1 MMRRFGRVSTWRR
14 RNRRCRPESIFNR
27 LAEVSKLNEIL
38 NSKIEE
44 SPPRAARRFVPKQSV
59 TVTVTVHED
68 GFPLG
73 CGVVRD
79 LSESGAC
86 LITELLLK
94 RGWRVDLKV
103 SLARLGGFETKGHV
117 VWSGE
122 AEDSRGPLLGAVL
135 HGVQFTGLPDAVR
148 LQLKSLLTTAAF
160 DIAPI
165 PVGGAANRTPFQEML
180 EELQPD
186 FDRLG
191 EKLE

>member
-14 RNRRCRPESIFNR
+14 RNRPCRRKSIFDK
-27 LAEVSKLNEIL
+27 LSEVSKLNEVL

-44 SPPRAARRFVPKQSV
+44 SPPRAARRFVPRQSV
-59 TVTVTVHED
+59 TVAVNED

-86 LITELLLK
+86 LVTELLLK
-94 RGWRVDLKV
+94 RGWRVDLRV
-103 SLARLGGFETKGHV
+103 SLDQLGVFEAKGHI

-122 AEDSRGPLLGAVL
+122 AEDSQDPLLGAVL

-148 LQLKSLLTTAAF
+148 SQLKSLLTTAAF
-160 DIAPI
+160 DIVPT

-180 EELQPD
+180 EELQPEL
-186 FDRLG
+186 DRLG